1 MNRKHFGEMLASVS
15 EAVEIA
21 RGELAPARAYTLTEP
36 DVRSIRRS
44 LGLTQAAFAAL
55 LDVPVATIQGYEQGR
70 RVPDAPAR
78 SLLRVAQAAPDLLR
92 KLFTPREAPVEPQR
106 RRAPVTTRARA
117 AAARAPAPRSVS
129 RRRGS
134 PSGPPRSR

>member
-1 MNRKHFGEMLASVS
+1 MNRKHFGEMLASMS
-15 EAVEIA
+15 EAMEIA
-21 RGELAPARAYTLTEP
+21 RGELAPARAYSLTEP

-44 LGLTQAAFAAL
+44 LGLTQAGFAAL

-106 RRAPVTTRARA
+106 RRAPVTTRAA
-117 AAARAPAPRSVS
+117 AATASAPRSAS

-134 PSGPPRSR
+134 SSGPARSR